1 MRALA
6 ALLVV
11 TALTVGV
18 YVFYLRKMPTSDS
31 GTTPTQAISLTGV
44 RGDLLGIAQAERGSV
59 VANGRCSPLDELIS
73 SGLLTM
79 TRPERD
85 GYTYQVSCSGAD
97 FQVIGQ
103 HPAAPEG
110 SSFRYPTL
118 SIDSTMEIKSN

>member
-11 TALTVGV
+11 SALTFAV
-18 YVFYLRKMPTSDS
+18 YELYLKKMPTSDS
-31 GTTPTQAISLTGV
+31 GTTPVQAISLTGV
-44 RGDLLGIAQAERGSV
+44 RGDLLTIAQAERGSV

-85 GYTYQVSCSGAD
+85 GYTYEVTCSGAD
-97 FQVIGQ
+97 FHVTAQ